1 MTTQVSG
8 QHKKGITIYD
18 IAVTA
23 LFAALCYVATYFLR
37 IEIPTP
43 LGKTMIHGGNVVCLL
58 SALLMGPMRGAA
70 ADAIGM
76 GLFDLLGGWAS
87 SAPSTIIMRFC
98 MGLVGGAV
106 PKLGGKKEKHSI
118 GWAIAGAAAGM
129 VTYYVLYLGYT
140 FLRDLILG
148 NGMAAVLADVGTKAI
163 SSGGSG
169 IVSIIIASILYTPFH
184 KALAAAGYY
193 RKR

>member
-8 QHKKGITIYD
+8 HHKKGITIYD

-43 LGKTMIHGGNVVCLL
+43 LGRMMIHGGNIVCLL
-58 SALLMGPMRGAA
+58 SALLMGPLRGAA

-76 GLFDLLGGWAS
+76 GLFDLLSGWAS
-87 SAPSTIIMRFC
+87 SAPSTIVMRFC
-98 MGLVGGAV
+98 MGQASGEG
-106 PKLGGKKEKHSI
+106 PKLSGKKDNPGI

-129 VTYYVLYLGYT
+129 VTYYVLYLGYS
-140 FLRDLILG
+140 FLSDLILG
-148 NGMAAVLADVGTKAI
+148 NGLAAVLADVATKAVT
-163 SSGGSG
+163 SGSTG
-169 IVSIIIASILYTPFH
+169 IVSIIVASLLYLPFH

>member
-8 QHKKGITIYD
+8 HHKKGITIYD

-43 LGKTMIHGGNVVCLL
+43 LGRMMIHGGNIVCLL
-58 SALLMGPMRGAA
+58 SALLMGPLRGAA

-76 GLFDLLGGWAS
+76 GLFDLLSGWAS
-87 SAPSTIIMRFC
+87 SAPSTIVMRFC
-98 MGLVGGAV
+98 MGLAGGAV
-106 PKLGGKKEKHSI
+106 PKLSGKKDNPGI

-129 VTYYVLYLGYT
+129 VTYYVLYLGYS
-140 FLRDLILG
+140 FLSDLILG
-148 NGMAAVLADVGTKAI
+148 NGLAAVLADVATKAVT
-163 SSGGSG
+163 SGSTG
-169 IVSIIIASILYTPFH
+169 IVSIIVASLLYLPFH

>member
-8 QHKKGITIYD
+8 HHKKGITIYD

-43 LGKTMIHGGNVVCLL
+43 LGRMMIHGGNIVCLL
-58 SALLMGPMRGAA
+58 SALLMGPLRGAA

-76 GLFDLLGGWAS
+76 GLFDLLSGWAT
-87 SAPSTIIMRFC
+87 SAPSTIVMRFC
-98 MGLVGGAV
+98 MGLAGGAV
-106 PKLGGKKEKHSI
+106 PKLSGKKDNPGI

-129 VTYYVLYLGYT
+129 VTYYVLYLGYS
-140 FLRDLILG
+140 FLSDLILG
-148 NGMAAVLADVGTKAI
+148 NGLAAVLADVATKAVT
-163 SSGGSG
+163 SGSTG
-169 IVSIIIASILYTPFH
+169 IVSIIVASLLYLPFH
-184 KALAAAGYY
+184 KALTAAGYY

>member
-8 QHKKGITIYD
+8 HHKKGITIYD

-43 LGKTMIHGGNVVCLL
+43 IGRMMIHGGNIVCLL
-58 SALLMGPMRGAA
+58 SALLMGPLRGAA

-76 GLFDLLGGWAS
+76 GLFDLLSGWAS
-87 SAPSTIIMRFC
+87 SAPSTIVMRFC
-98 MGLVGGAV
+98 MGLAGGAV
-106 PKLGGKKEKHSI
+106 PKLSGKKDNPGI

-129 VTYYVLYLGYT
+129 VTYYVLYLGYS
-140 FLRDLILG
+140 FLSDLILG
-148 NGMAAVLADVGTKAI
+148 NGLAAVLADVATKAVT
-163 SSGGSG
+163 SGSTG
-169 IVSIIIASILYTPFH
+169 IVSIIVASLLYLPFH

>member
-8 QHKKGITIYD
+8 HHKKGITIYD

-43 LGKTMIHGGNVVCLL
+43 LGRMMIHGGNIVCLL
-58 SALLMGPMRGAA
+58 SALLMGPLRGAA

-76 GLFDLLGGWAS
+76 GLFDLLSGWAS
-87 SAPSTIIMRFC
+87 SAPSTIVMRFC
-98 MGLVGGAV
+98 MGLAGGAV
-106 PKLGGKKEKHSI
+106 PKLSGKKDTLGI

-129 VTYYVLYLGYT
+129 VTYYVLYLGYS
-140 FLRDLILG
+140 FLSDLILG
-148 NGMAAVLADVGTKAI
+148 NGLAAVLADVATKAVT
-163 SSGGSG
+163 SGSTG
-169 IVSIIIASILYTPFH
+169 IVSIIVASLLYLPFH
-184 KALAAAGYY
+184 KALTAAGYY

>member
-8 QHKKGITIYD
+8 HHKKGITIYD

-43 LGKTMIHGGNVVCLL
+43 LGRMMIHGGNIVCLL
-58 SALLMGPMRGAA
+58 SALLMGPLRGAA

-76 GLFDLLGGWAS
+76 GLFDLLSGWAS
-87 SAPSTIIMRFC
+87 SAPSTIVMRFC
-98 MGLVGGAV
+98 MGLAGGAV
-106 PKLGGKKEKHSI
+106 PKLSGKKDNPGI

-129 VTYYVLYLGYT
+129 VTYYVLYLGYS
-140 FLRDLILG
+140 FLSDLILG
-148 NGMAAVLADVGTKAI
+148 NGLAAVLADVATKAVT
-163 SSGGSG
+163 SGSTG
-169 IVSIIIASILYTPFH
+169 IVSIIVASLLYLPFH
-184 KALAAAGYY
+184 KALTAAGYY